1 MRQIWNKLFGDRGER
16 AAVRYLK
23 NRGFR
28 IVAQQYSTPWGE
40 LDIVAIDEQVVVFVE
55 VKTRKTIVAGH
66 PFEAVT
72 QEKQSKLTRMALA
85 YMKQHKLLEYSARF
99 DVISI
104 LWPDA
109 ERTPEITHIRNAFE
123 PVGKWQFFS

>member
-1 MRQIWNKLFGDRGER
+1 MRRIWNKLFGDRGER
-16 AAVRYLK
+16 AAVKSLK
-23 NRGFR
+23 RLGFR
-28 IVAQQYSTPWGE
+28 VVAQKYSTPWGE
-40 LDIVAIDEQVVVFVE
+40 LDIVAIDGQVVVFVE

-72 QEKQSKLTRMALA
+72 REKQSKLTRMALA
-85 YMKQHKLLEYSARF
+85 YLKRHNLLEYSARF

-104 LWPDA
+104 LWPD
-109 ERTPEITHIRNAFE
+109 ESRTPEITHIRNAFE